1 MSDWRGGDDK
11 NDKGRKDNKAKPK
24 ALPVIVPK
32 YPSPSNETTSGT
44 SDWRGKRRGKDSV
57 RTESERTWTGVGK
70 QAASSTSGLKKAV
83 VVGTLGATIISLFA
97 LYVVYIFWRY
107 PALPIVISI
116 SDSYSS
122 NDLGENP
129 FGTQTINSLKEPP
142 KHLDLKRAS
151 DKVNA
156 QKLYSNPEKIPSGGP
171 DRNVTTHF
179 VSCLIAR
186 AGKSTNSQPGEWVLL
201 LKDDDP
207 FSNEPDNQGLP
218 IKEFLQR
225 VASQTAPN
233 CYSWIV
239 FDVKP
244 LTVVTNLGDLEFPY
258 EAFKIAFHS
267 GLEKDLQD
275 RLIISLP
282 CEQNQESWMAPE
294 FSSSVFAHF
303 FWEGVVSGFDSK
315 KGVLTLEQ
323 FEVNL
328 RKKVQDC
335 VRLKR
340 VAHQTPP
347 EFLMTEKT
355 KSKKQGIRL
364 FDISTGSSKMQFS
377 PAIKKDINDKFHT
390 LDELWERY
398 GKLKPCVHWEPLRFA
413 KIESQL
419 IQMEGLAEDNSG
431 KTWSDFVASV
441 SSDIVNMELS
451 SAFTRRVSLIESKL
465 HSQVRVSSKIFSK
478 EILADSLSLLAPWI
492 ERPPFWVTDANSKQ
506 KELESENPNL
516 HRDSK
521 CLQVWTVLELVA
533 NKDDVELW
541 TNSFNSNGLN
551 SCLKYCDELLGQ
563 NQNEWLE
570 MQVLHIL
577 WDAVKSE
584 PNSPTIS
591 KAIAR
596 AIRTFSDLNAM
607 AFDSNRELTRWTE
620 SQLLQLDEQ
629 FLRAFDLLV
638 ANSFDKCISE
648 FDKMQSGVD
657 KLKTEFSVMKN
668 AMAVRDDVLWQTPH
682 ILAALMRDFRY
693 STTEASKLEILEKSR
708 QLRKTLN
715 EALVLRDFF
724 AGDPKTKK
732 LQLNSDATKKGL
744 DELVEYMNKKY
755 SSVSMKALSDSGTI
769 PKTRIALRW
778 PTLKLNLRKEFH
790 TALAE
795 SYSKNGDS
803 KEELTDAS
811 KITDSSSNEVAKEFC
826 TDLDEF
832 GKALYQNI
840 ALDDPR
846 YLGMA
851 TISRDAPRAQ
861 VDDSNKIATFVY
873 NTSYKTRI
881 IANSFGQRATASR
894 AREDE
899 WPWDAPTQFDKIN
912 SAYYNLFQAERLCLA
927 RWGDGNLNAP
937 KNGKFYYQR
946 LENEFDSADSLL
958 KNLAQSNSLAEELD
972 KRRAEFST
980 IAAQELKQVDVKV
993 SPVVAE
999 GDAFVPLSLE
1009 ANKWKAMATLFVQS
1023 RESGGRKKV
1032 LASKINRSM
1041 PISFDEKGTRSE
1053 MKMDK
1058 SDIGEPLRISVR
1070 GHFRDQLIRPADTRS
1085 TEVVEF
1091 KRPPLNPPTVRVTAL
1106 DSDPITL
1113 WVLLDC
1119 SMSMDV
1125 NGGGIFK
1132 NAQQT
1137 AKNLIDKVRDYEESP
1152 IQVGFIAFGR
1162 LVKPGDTSL
1171 ELTQCPI
1178 GNQIFK
1184 SKVKSRSQID
1194 DLIPVIDSL
1203 RPSGCTPLYDAIYT
1217 ACEESKRD
1225 DRNWIVVISDGSNQ
1239 LDLLRAGQKDDGGFY
1254 IHRNGDKT
1262 VRQLKDKIVDSKSSL
1277 FVFQY
1282 NNHAYIDK
1290 NKKEYGSD
1298 WVADIEKAN
1307 GELQTLLNDVS
1318 PKRGSKGTKLFYDDF
1333 KKLNEDLVALLPSTN
1348 ITVMA
1353 NGIQIG
1359 TGRLNQE
1366 IPLNLELTAPTKAT
1380 VSVKSN
1386 GPAFDADI
1394 WLSGNEQLEM
1404 VYSSTL
1410 GLSSVSFNENR
1421 IKKGISEFL
1430 TQMQDMRGGK
1440 EQFFANPIP
1449 DSQYRLKLQL
1459 AMQGTG
1465 SKDDK
1470 QKNFTRRP
1478 KFVVAAM
1485 TPSNGGLESASRLI
1499 SDSFFVPGTHYPIL
1513 EFPSVPWKGIDDW
1526 LSELVDFDVWIAN
1539 DLPGKALKVPMNNP
1553 EQKELFGSQI
1563 TCSRNGS
1570 RLTVLINPNKGE
1582 RFFVICQSAQK
1593 SIRKYEEG
1601 QEKEAVFEFA
1611 ESGDNPVE
1619 LIVLE
1624 ESELKADR
1632 IVTHYFSKEIRIIK
1646 K

>member
-11 NDKGRKDNKAKPK
+11 NDKGRKDQKAKPK

-32 YPSPSNETTSGT
+32 YPSPSNETTPSAN
-44 SDWRGKRRGKDSV
+44 DWRGKGRGRNRV
-57 RTESERTWTGVGK
+57 RAESERTWTGSGS
-70 QAASSTSGLKKAV
+70 QATSSTSGLKKAV
-83 VVGTLGATIISLFA
+83 VVGLLGATIISLFA
-97 LYVVYIFWRY
+97 FFVVNIFWRY

-116 SDSYSS
+116 SDFYAS

-129 FGTQTINSLKEPP
+129 FGAQTINQLKEAP
-142 KHLDLKRAS
+142 KHLDLKLAS

-156 QKLYSNPEKIPSGGP
+156 KKLFLNPEKIPSGGP
-171 DRNVTTHF
+171 DGNVTTHF
-179 VSCLIAR
+179 LSCLIAR

-207 FSNEPDNQGLP
+207 FSSETESQGLP

-225 VASQTAPN
+225 VAAQTAPN

-258 EAFKIAFHS
+258 EAFKTAFHS
-267 GLEKDLQD
+267 GLDKELQD

-282 CEQNQESWMAPE
+282 CGQNQESWMAPE

-303 FWEGVVSGFDSK
+303 FWEGVFSGFDSK
-315 KGVLTLEQ
+315 KGVITLEQ
-323 FEVNL
+323 FEMNL

-364 FDISTGSSKMQFS
+364 FDISTGSTKMQFS
-377 PAIKKDINDKFHT
+377 APVKKDIIDKFQA
-390 LDELWERY
+390 LDALWERY

-419 IQMEGLAEDNSG
+419 IQMEDLAEDNSG
-431 KTWSDFVASV
+431 KTWSDFVANV
-441 SSDIVNMELS
+441 SSDIVNLELS

-465 HSQVRVSSKIFSK
+465 HSQVRASSEIFSK
-478 EILADSLSLLAPWI
+478 EILADSLSLAAPWI
-492 ERPPFWVTDANSKQ
+492 ERPPFWITETNLKQ
-506 KELESENPNL
+506 KELESENANL
-516 HRDSK
+516 PRDSK
-521 CLQVWTVLELVA
+521 CLQVWTVLEHVA

-541 TNSFNSNGLN
+541 TNSFNAKGLN
-551 SCLKYCDELLGQ
+551 DCRKYCGELVGQ

-591 KAIAR
+591 KSLAR
-596 AIRTFSDLNAM
+596 AIRTFSDLNEM
-607 AFDSNRELTRWTE
+607 AFDSNKELARWTE

-629 FLRAFDLLV
+629 FLRALDLLV
-638 ANSFDKCISE
+638 ANSFEKSIAE

-657 KLKTEFSVMKN
+657 KLKKEFSIMKN
-668 AMAVRDDVLWQTPH
+668 AMAVRNDVLWQTPH

-693 STTEASKLEILEKSR
+693 STSETSKLEIIEKSR
-708 QLRKTLN
+708 QLRKILN

-724 AGDPKTKK
+724 AGDPKAKK
-732 LQLNSDATKKGL
+732 LQLNSDPTKKGL
-744 DELVEYMNKKY
+744 DELVEHMNKKY

-778 PTLKLNLRKEFH
+778 PMLKLNLRKEFH
-790 TALAE
+790 TALAD

-803 KEELTDAS
+803 KEELTDALR
-811 KITDSSSNEVAKEFC
+811 ITDSSSSEVAKEFC

-832 GKALYQNI
+832 GKSLYQNI
-840 ALDDPR
+840 AMDDPR
-846 YLGMA
+846 YLGMS
-851 TISRDAPRAQ
+851 TIARDAPRGQ
-861 VDDSNKIATFVY
+861 VNDSNKIATFVY
-873 NTSYKTRI
+873 NTCYKTRI
-881 IANSFGQRATASR
+881 IANSVGQRATASR

-937 KNGKFYYQR
+937 KSGKFYYQR
-946 LENEFDSADSLL
+946 LENEFDSPDSLL
-958 KNLAQSNSLAEELD
+958 KNLAQSNPLAAELD
-972 KRRAEFST
+972 KRRAECNS
-980 IAAQELKQVDVKV
+980 IAAQELKQIDVTV
-993 SPVVAE
+993 SPVAAE
-999 GDAFVPLSLE
+999 GDVAVPLSLE
-1009 ANKWKAMATLFVQS
+1009 ANKWKAMATLFVQIKDS
-1023 RESGGRKKV
+1023 NGRKK
-1032 LASKINRSM
+1032 APTSKINRSLA
-1041 PISFDEKGTRSE
+1041 ISFDEKGTKSE

-1058 SDIGEPLRISVR
+1058 SDIGEPLRIYIR
-1070 GHFRDQLIRPADTRS
+1070 GHFVDQLIRSADTGSR
-1085 TEVVEF
+1085 EVVEF

-1119 SMSMDV
+1119 SKSMIFDS
-1125 NGGGIFK
+1125 GGIFR

-1137 AKNLIDKVRDYEESP
+1137 AKNLIERVRDYEESP
-1152 IQVGFIAFGR
+1152 INVGFIAFGKIDDGK
-1162 LVKPGDTSL
+1162 LSPEL
-1171 ELTQCPI
+1171 EKCKI

-1184 SKVKSRSQID
+1184 SKVKSKSQID

-1203 RPSGCTPLYDAIYT
+1203 RPSGCTPLYDAIFT
-1217 ACEESKRD
+1217 ACEESNRD

-1239 LDLLRAGQKDDGGFY
+1239 LDLPEPGQKDLTDLY
-1254 IHRNGDKT
+1254 IHRNGDKSSKQ
-1262 VRQLKDKIVDSKSSL
+1262 VKDKIFDSKSSL
-1277 FVFQY
+1277 FVFQF
-1282 NNHAYIDK
+1282 NNYAYIDYC
-1290 NKKEYGSD
+1290 KKEYGSA
-1298 WVADIEKAN
+1298 WVAGILQAN
-1307 GELQTLLNDVS
+1307 GDLQTLLNDVS
-1318 PKRGSKGTKLFYDDF
+1318 PKRGAMGIKLFYDDF
-1333 KKLNEDLVALLPSTN
+1333 KKLNEDLVALLPSTKVR
-1348 ITVMA
+1348 VMA
-1353 NGIQIG
+1353 NSKEIG
-1359 TGRLNQE
+1359 TGRLRQE
-1366 IPLNLELTAPTKAT
+1366 IPLNLEPTVPTKAT
-1380 VSVKSN
+1380 VSVQSN
-1386 GPAFDADI
+1386 GPSFETDI

-1404 VYSSTL
+1404 VYSSSL
-1410 GLSSVSFNENR
+1410 GLSNVSFNENR
-1421 IKKGISEFL
+1421 TKKGLSEFL
-1430 TQMQDMRGGK
+1430 TQMQDLRGGK
-1440 EQFFANPIP
+1440 EQLFAKPIP
-1449 DSQYRLKLQL
+1449 DSQYRLRLQL

-1478 KFVVAAM
+1478 KFVAATM
-1485 TPSNGGLESASRLI
+1485 TPSNGGSESVSRLI
-1499 SDSFFVPGTHYPIL
+1499 SDSYFVPGTHYPIL
-1513 EFPSVPWKGIDDW
+1513 EFPSFPWKGIDDW

-1539 DLPGKALKVPMNNP
+1539 ELPEKALKVPLNNP
-1553 EQKELFGSQI
+1553 EQRELFDSQI
-1563 TCSRNGS
+1563 TCSRNGNL
-1570 RLTVLINPNKGE
+1570 LTVQISPNKGE
-1582 RFFVICQSAQK
+1582 RFFVICQTARK
-1593 SIRKYEEG
+1593 SIRKYEDG

-1619 LIVLE
+1619 FIVLK

-1632 IVTHYFSKEIRIIK
+1632 LVTHYFSKDIRIK
-1646 K
+1646 KK